1 MPQGFVQKILKVN
14 LSNGSITTDEPEE
27 GFYRKY
33 LGGGALVAYYL
44 LNETPPGI
52 DPLSAENKL
61 IFAVGPVTG
70 TPMPGGS
77 RICVGAKS
85 PLTGG
90 IAKSELGGYVG
101 YELKR
106 AGFDAIVVEGK
117 SESPVFLW
125 INNGEVQIKDA
136 SSMWGTSVLETH
148 ERIEAEVGERMV
160 RTMIIGPA
168 GENLS
173 AISCIIGD
181 LRNAAGRGGLGAVMG
196 SKNLKAV
203 AVKGNQAA
211 RAFDQAKYIELAR
224 WMNNNYMDVG
234 GRDFHEFGT
243 GTTAMMSSGNEVGNL
258 PVRNW
263 GDGYFEE
270 VEKITADVLKDTV
283 RVDMEACPACQVRCK
298 KVVELENKNY
308 KVDRRGGGPEYVTLA
323 VFGSFCGVDDLDAI
337 CKANELCSF
346 LSLDTISTGATIA
359 FAMECYEN
367 GLLNLED
374 TDGLDLRFGNA
385 EAMLKVIELIATR
398 EGIGD
403 ILADGT
409 RKAAERIGHG
419 ADEFAMH
426 IKGLELGMHEPRLKQ
441 GLGISYAVNAL
452 GGDHMATVHD
462 PMFSQEGP
470 GMDKARSLG
479 VPDPLKIDDLG
490 PAKVNAIMRHHFWR
504 MFGDSAILCHFV
516 PWTFIQ
522 QVEIIRLLTGWDYSA
537 AEALRVGERVATMSR
552 AFNMRE
558 GLTAADDTLPKRFF
572 SPTPRGGLQNSSIE
586 PERFDGGVHTF
597 YRMMGWDSETGLPSN
612 EKLAELGIDWAEE
625 AISSLRP
632 TPA

>member
-1 MPQGFVQKILKVN
+1 MPQGFVQKILRVN
-14 LSNGSITTDEPEE
+14 LSNGSISTEEPDE

-33 LGGGALVAYYL
+33 LGGGAFVAYYL

-52 DPLSAENKL
+52 DPLSEENL
-61 IFAVGPVTG
+61 LVFAVGPVTG

-106 AGFDAIVVEGK
+106 AGFDAIIVEGK
-117 SESPVFLW
+117 SESPVYLW
-125 INNGEVQIKDA
+125 INNGDVQIKDA

-148 ERIEAEVGERMV
+148 ERIEAEVEERMV
-160 RTMIIGPA
+160 RTMVIGPA

-173 AISCIIGD
+173 AISCIVGD

-203 AVKGNQAA
+203 AIKGNQAV
-211 RAFDQAKYIELAR
+211 RAADQAAYIELAR

-234 GRDFHEFGT
+234 GKDFHELGT
-243 GTTAMMSSGNEVGNL
+243 GTTAMMVSGNEVGNL

-270 VEKITADVLKDTV
+270 VDKITADVLKDTV

-298 KVVELENKNY
+298 KVVELENASFN
-308 KVDRRGGGPEYVTLA
+308 VDRKAGGPEYETLA
-323 VFGSFCGVDDLDAI
+323 VFGSLCGVDDLEAI
-337 CKANELCSF
+337 CKANELCNF
-346 LSLDTISTGATIA
+346 LSLDTISTGATVA
-359 FAMECYEN
+359 FAMECFEK

-385 EAMLKVIELIATR
+385 DAMLKVVELIAKR

-403 ILADGT
+403 ILADGS

-419 ADEFAMH
+419 AEEFAMH
-426 IKGLELGMHEPRLKQ
+426 VKGLELGMHEPRLKQ
-441 GLGISYAVNAL
+441 GLGVSYAVNAI

-504 MFGDSAILCHFV
+504 MFGDSAIICHFV
-516 PWTFIQ
+516 PWTFNQ
-522 QVEIIRLLTGWDYSA
+522 QVEIVRLLTGWDFSA

-552 AFNMRE
+552 AYNMRE

-572 SPTPRGGLQNSSIE
+572 SPTPRGGLKSTAIDAESFVGAI
-586 PERFDGGVHTF
+586 HTF
-597 YRMMGWDSETGLPSN
+597 YNMMGWDSETGLPSN
-612 EKLAELGIDWAEE
+612 DKLAELGIDWAEE

-632 TPA
+632 APA